1 MYMPLVSLP
10 SHMQAWDALIYNTD
24 KYHKNIKV
32 GYESHDMRIGAM
44 IVGVRSTKQSSGI
57 IIDCICSQQ
66 E

>member
-32 GYESHDMRIGAM
+32 GYESHDMRIAGR
-44 IVGVRSTKQSSGI
+44 IVGVQSTEQSVGI
-57 IIDCICSQQ
+57 IYNI
-66 E
+66 